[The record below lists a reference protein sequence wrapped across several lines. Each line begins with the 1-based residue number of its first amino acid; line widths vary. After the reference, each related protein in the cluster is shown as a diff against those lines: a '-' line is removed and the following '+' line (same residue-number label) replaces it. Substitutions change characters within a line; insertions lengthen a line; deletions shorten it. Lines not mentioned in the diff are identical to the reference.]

1 VGERESRYGRGIG
14 SGTFIIF
21 SYWCPPHGRDN
32 KEKDGRDG
40 KREMEEM
47 VSGREIW
54 KR

>member
-1 VGERESRYGRGIG
+1 MVEGQVVATLSFFHIG
-14 SGTFIIF
+14 ALP
-21 SYWCPPHGRDN
+21 YGRDN